1 MEEKKEEKWMMPEDI
16 KVVETNNP
24 DEMLH
29 KYLAERAVKTWTEN
43 FIDEDTGEK
52 VPVERHE
59 VIFDRGTYIDESLLP
74 KIMFSIQS
82 EELKTVKV
90 CENKPLAK
98 RHNMQV
104 RRYIVKLSD
113 GLHNCNVYTTR
124 AKTPEDAAQMVCDF
138 YTIYGLPTLSGNFS
152 VIDSA
157 ATGLQLLYKEDLGK
171 AYWED
176 LYNISHAD
184 IERRVNNAQKI
195 LPPPYQ
201 LERFFKVNVCIWDE
215 GEDKYE
221 KITCNYI
228 VPALVLSDA
237 ERLVKDYLDEKDS
250 RSCRERINDIT
261 SISKANIDFA
271 IPQSY
276 AKAWF
281 MKKYGDTNDY

>member
-1 MEEKKEEKWMMPEDI
+1 MEEKKEKKWMMPEDI

-29 KYLAERAVKTWTEN
+29 KYLAENAVKTWTEN
-43 FIDEDTGEK
+43 FIDQDTGEK

-90 CENKPLAK
+90 CENMPLAK

-184 IERRVNNAQKI
+184 IERRVNNAHKI

-221 KITCNYI
+221 KITYNYI
-228 VPALVLSDA
+228 IPALVLSDA
-237 ERLVKDYLDEKDS
+237 ERLVKDYLEEKDS
-250 RSCRERINDIT
+250 RSGRERINDIT

-276 AKAWF
+276 AEPWCEN
-281 MKKYGDTNDY
+281 KYGKAND

>member
-1 MEEKKEEKWMMPEDI
+1 MEEKKEKKWMMPEDI

-29 KYLAERAVKTWTEN
+29 KYLAENAVKTWTEN
-43 FIDEDTGEK
+43 FIDQDTGEK

-90 CENKPLAK
+90 CENMPLAK

-184 IERRVNNAQKI
+184 IERRVNNAHKV

-201 LERFFKVNVCIWDE
+201 LERFFKVNVCRWYE
-215 GEDKYE
+215 GEGKYE
-221 KITCNYI
+221 KETWNYI
-228 VPALVLSDA
+228 IPALVLSDA
-237 ERLVKDYLDEKDS
+237 DKLVKLYLAEKDS
-250 RSCRERINDIT
+250 RNGLERISDIT
-261 SISKANIDFA
+261 YISKANIDFA

-276 AKAWF
+276 AEAWCE
-281 MKKYGDTNDY
+281 KKYGKAND

>member
-1 MEEKKEEKWMMPEDI
+1 MEEKKEKKWMMPEDI

-29 KYLAERAVKTWTEN
+29 KYLAENAVKTWTEN
-43 FIDEDTGEK
+43 FIDQDTGEK

-90 CENKPLAK
+90 CENMPLAK

-237 ERLVKDYLDEKDS
+237 ERLVKDYLEEKDS
-250 RSCRERINDIT
+250 RSGRERINDIT

-281 MKKYGDTNDY
+281 MKKYGETNDY

>member
-1 MEEKKEEKWMMPEDI
+1 MEEKKEEKWLMPEDI
-16 KVVETNNP
+16 KVIETNKP
-24 DEMLH
+24 EEIFH
-29 KYLAERAVKTWTEN
+29 KYLAESAVKTWTED
-43 FIDEDTGEK
+43 FVDEDTGET

-90 CENKPLAK
+90 CDKKPLAK

-124 AKTPEDAAQMVCDF
+124 AKTPEDAAQMVCDY

-157 ATGLQLLYKEDLGK
+157 ATGLRLLYKEDLGK

-184 IERRVNNAQKI
+184 IERRVNNTQKI

-228 VPALVLSDA
+228 IPALVLSDA
-237 ERLVKDYLDEKDS
+237 ERLVKDYLEEKDS
-250 RSCRERINDIT
+250 RSGRERINDIT

>member
-16 KVVETNNP
+16 KVTETNKP
-24 DEMLH
+24 EEMLH
-29 KYLAERAVKTWTEN
+29 KYLAESAVKTWTEN
-43 FIDEDTGEK
+43 FIDQDTGEK

-90 CENKPLAK
+90 CENKPLVK
-98 RHNMQV
+98 RDNMNV
-104 RRYIVKLSD
+104 RRYIVKLADAS
-113 GLHNCNVYTTR
+113 HNCNVYTTR

-237 ERLVKDYLDEKDS
+237 ERLVKDYLEEKDS

-281 MKKYGDTNDY
+281 MKKYGETNDY

>member
-1 MEEKKEEKWMMPEDI
+1 MEEKKEEKWLMPDDI
-16 KVVETNNP
+16 KVTETNKP
-24 DEMLH
+24 EEMLH
-29 KYLAERAVKTWTEN
+29 KYLAESAVKTWTEN
-43 FIDEDTGEK
+43 FIDQDTGEK

-59 VIFDRGTYIDESLLP
+59 VIFDRGSYIDESVFP

-90 CENKPLAK
+90 CDKKPLAK

-237 ERLVKDYLDEKDS
+237 ERLVKDYLEEKDS

-281 MKKYGDTNDY
+281 MKKYGESNDY

>member
-1 MEEKKEEKWMMPEDI
+1 MEEKKEKKWMMPEDI
-16 KVVETNNP
+16 KVTETNKP
-24 DEMLH
+24 EEMLFR
-29 KYLAERAVKTWTEN
+29 YLAENAVKTWTEN
-43 FIDEDTGEK
+43 FIDQDTGEK

-90 CENKPLAK
+90 CENMPLAK

-237 ERLVKDYLDEKDS
+237 DRMVKLYLTKKDS
-250 RSCRERINDIT
+250 RNGRERIHDIT

-276 AKAWF
+276 AEAWCE
-281 MKKYGDTNDY
+281 KKYGESNDY

>member
-1 MEEKKEEKWMMPEDI
+1 MEEKKEKKWMMPEDI

-29 KYLAERAVKTWTEN
+29 KYLAENAVKTWTEN
-43 FIDEDTGEK
+43 FIDQDTGEK

-90 CENKPLAK
+90 CENMPLAK

-113 GLHNCNVYTTR
+113 GLHNSNIYTTR

-237 ERLVKDYLDEKDS
+237 ERLVKDYLEEKDS

>member
-1 MEEKKEEKWMMPEDI
+1 M
-16 KVVETNNP
+16 
-24 DEMLH
+24 
-29 KYLAERAVKTWTEN
+29 
-43 FIDEDTGEK
+43 
-52 VPVERHE
+52 
-59 VIFDRGTYIDESLLP
+59 
-74 KIMFSIQS
+74 
-82 EELKTVKV
+82 KV
-90 CENKPLAK
+90 CENMPLAK

-237 ERLVKDYLDEKDS
+237 ERLVKDYLEEKDS
-250 RSCRERINDIT
+250 RSGRERINDIT

-281 MKKYGDTNDY
+281 MKKYGETNDY

>member
-1 MEEKKEEKWMMPEDI
+1 MEEKKEEKWLMPDDI
-16 KVVETNNP
+16 KVTETNKP
-24 DEMLH
+24 EEMLFR
-29 KYLAERAVKTWTEN
+29 YLAENAVKTWTEN
-43 FIDEDTGEK
+43 FIDQDTGEK

-90 CENKPLAK
+90 CENMPLAK

-237 ERLVKDYLDEKDS
+237 ERLVKDYLEEKDS

>member
-1 MEEKKEEKWMMPEDI
+1 MEEKKEKKWMMPEDI

-29 KYLAERAVKTWTEN
+29 KYLAENAVKTWTEN
-43 FIDEDTGEK
+43 FIDQDTGEK

-90 CENKPLAK
+90 CENMPLAK

-237 ERLVKDYLDEKDS
+237 ERLVKDYLEEKDS

>member
-1 MEEKKEEKWMMPEDI
+1 MEEKKEEKWLMPDDI
-16 KVVETNNP
+16 KVIETNKP
-24 DEMLH
+24 EEMLH
-29 KYLAERAVKTWTEN
+29 KYLAESAVKTWTEN
-43 FIDEDTGEK
+43 FIDQDTGEK

-90 CENKPLAK
+90 CENMPLAK

-237 ERLVKDYLDEKDS
+237 ERLVKDYLEEKDS
-250 RSCRERINDIT
+250 RSGRERINDIT

>member
-1 MEEKKEEKWMMPEDI
+1 MEEKKEKKWMMPEDI
-16 KVVETNNP
+16 KVIETNNP
-24 DEMLH
+24 EEMLH
-29 KYLAERAVKTWTEN
+29 KYLAESAVKTWTEN
-43 FIDEDTGEK
+43 FIDQDTGEK

-90 CENKPLAK
+90 CENMPLAK

-157 ATGLQLLYKEDLGK
+157 VTGLQLLYKEDLGK

-215 GEDKYE
+215 GEGKYE
-221 KITCNYI
+221 KDTYNYI
-228 VPALVLSDA
+228 IPALVLSDA
-237 ERLVKDYLDEKDS
+237 ERLVKDYLEEKDS
-250 RSCRERINDIT
+250 RSGRERINDIT

-281 MKKYGDTNDY
+281 MKKYGESNDY

>member
-1 MEEKKEEKWMMPEDI
+1 MEEKKEKKWMMPEDI
-16 KVVETNNP
+16 KVIETNKAE
-24 DEMLH
+24 EMLH
-29 KYLAERAVKTWTEN
+29 KYLAESAVKTWTEN
-43 FIDEDTGEK
+43 FVDQDTGET

-90 CENKPLAK
+90 CENKPLVK

-228 VPALVLSDA
+228 VPALVLRDA
-237 ERLVKDYLDEKDS
+237 EILVKVYLEEKDS
-250 RSCRERINDIT
+250 RNCRERINDIT

-281 MKKYGDTNDY
+281 MKKYGESNDY

>member
-16 KVVETNNP
+16 KVIETNSP
-24 DEMLH
+24 EEMLH
-29 KYLAERAVKTWTEN
+29 KYLAESAVKTWTEN
-43 FIDEDTGEK
+43 FIDQDTGEK

-90 CENKPLAK
+90 CENMPLAK

-237 ERLVKDYLDEKDS
+237 ERLVKDYLEEKDS
-250 RSCRERINDIT
+250 RSGRERINDIT

-281 MKKYGDTNDY
+281 MKKYGESNDY

>member
-16 KVVETNNP
+16 KVTETNKP
-24 DEMLH
+24 EEMLH
-29 KYLAERAVKTWTEN
+29 KYLAENAVKTWTEN
-43 FIDEDTGEK
+43 FIDQDTGEK

-90 CENKPLAK
+90 CENMPLAK

-237 ERLVKDYLDEKDS
+237 ERLVKDYLEEKDS
-250 RSCRERINDIT
+250 RSGRERINDIT

-276 AKAWF
+276 AEAWCE
-281 MKKYGDTNDY
+281 KKYGKAND

>member
-1 MEEKKEEKWMMPEDI
+1 MEEKKEKKWMMPEDI
-16 KVVETNNP
+16 KVIETNKAE
-24 DEMLH
+24 EMLH
-29 KYLAERAVKTWTEN
+29 KYLAESAVKTWTEN
-43 FIDEDTGEK
+43 FVDQDTGEK

-59 VIFDRGTYIDESLLP
+59 VIFDRGTYIDESMLP

-82 EELKTVKV
+82 EELKKVKV
-90 CENKPLAK
+90 CENKPLVK

-171 AYWED
+171 VYWED

-228 VPALVLSDA
+228 VPALVLRDA
-237 ERLVKDYLDEKDS
+237 EILVKVYLEEKDS
-250 RSCRERINDIT
+250 RNCRERINDIT

-281 MKKYGDTNDY
+281 MKKYGETNDY

>member
-1 MEEKKEEKWMMPEDI
+1 MEEKKEEKWLMPDDI
-16 KVVETNNP
+16 KVIETNKP
-24 DEMLH
+24 EEMLH
-29 KYLAERAVKTWTEN
+29 KYLAEYAVKTWTEN
-43 FIDEDTGEK
+43 FIDQDTGEK

-90 CENKPLAK
+90 CENMPLAK

-237 ERLVKDYLDEKDS
+237 ERLVKDYLEEKDS

-281 MKKYGDTNDY
+281 MKKYGESNDY

>member
-1 MEEKKEEKWMMPEDI
+1 MEEKKEKKWMMPEDI
-16 KVVETNNP
+16 KVIETNKAE
-24 DEMLH
+24 EMLH
-29 KYLAERAVKTWTEN
+29 KYLAEHAVKTWTEN
-43 FIDEDTGEK
+43 FVDQDTGET

-59 VIFDRGTYIDESLLP
+59 VIFDRGTYIDESMLP

-90 CENKPLAK
+90 CENKPLVK

-228 VPALVLSDA
+228 IPALVLSDA
-237 ERLVKDYLDEKDS
+237 ESLVKDYLEEKDS
-250 RSCRERINDIT
+250 RSGRERINDIT

-281 MKKYGDTNDY
+281 MKKYGESNDY

>member
-1 MEEKKEEKWMMPEDI
+1 MEEKKEEKWLMPDDI
-16 KVVETNNP
+16 KVTETNKP
-24 DEMLH
+24 EEIFH
-29 KYLAERAVKTWTEN
+29 KYLAESAVKTWTEN
-43 FIDEDTGEK
+43 FVDEDTGEN
-52 VPVERHE
+52 VPVERNE

-90 CENKPLAK
+90 CDKKPLAK
-98 RHNMQV
+98 RNNMQV

-113 GLHNCNVYTTR
+113 GLHNSNIYTTR
-124 AKTPEDAAQMVCDF
+124 AKTPEDAAQMVCDY

-157 ATGLQLLYKEDLGK
+157 ATGLRLLYKEDLGK
-171 AYWED
+171 EYWED

-184 IERRVNNAQKI
+184 IERSVNNTQKI
-195 LPPPYQ
+195 LPPSYQ
-201 LERFFKVNVCIWDE
+201 LERFFKVNVCIWEE

-228 VPALVLSDA
+228 IPALVLSDA
-237 ERLVKDYLDEKDS
+237 ERLVKDFLEEKDS
-250 RSCRERINDIT
+250 RSGRERIIDIT

>member
-16 KVVETNNP
+16 KVTETNNP
-24 DEMLH
+24 EEMLH
-29 KYLAERAVKTWTEN
+29 KYLAEHAVKTWTEN
-43 FIDEDTGEK
+43 FIDQDTGEK

-90 CENKPLAK
+90 CDKRPMAK
-98 RHNMQV
+98 RNNMQV

-113 GLHNCNVYTTR
+113 GLRKSNIYTTR
-124 AKTPEDAAQMVCDF
+124 ARTPEDAAQMVCD
-138 YTIYGLPTLSGNFS
+138 YYSIYGIPTLSGNFS
-152 VIDSA
+152 VFDSS
-157 ATGLQLLYKEDLGK
+157 ATGLILLYKEVLGK

-176 LYNISHAD
+176 MYNITYKH
-184 IERRVNNAQKI
+184 IEENVENAYKV

-201 LERFFKVNVCIWDE
+201 LERFFKVNVCSWYE

-221 KITCNYI
+221 KDTWNYI
-228 VPALVLSDA
+228 IPALVLDDA
-237 ERLVKDYLDEKDS
+237 DRMVKLYLTEKDS
-250 RSCRERINDIT
+250 RNGRERIHDIT

-276 AKAWF
+276 AEAWCE
-281 MKKYGDTNDY
+281 KKYGESNDY

>member
-29 KYLAERAVKTWTEN
+29 KYLAENAVKTWTEN
-43 FIDEDTGEK
+43 FVDQDTGET
-52 VPVERHE
+52 VSIERYE

-90 CENKPLAK
+90 CENMPLAK

-237 ERLVKDYLDEKDS
+237 ERLVKDYLEEKDS
-250 RSCRERINDIT
+250 RSGRERINDIT

>member
-1 MEEKKEEKWMMPEDI
+1 MEEKKEKKWMMPEDI

-29 KYLAERAVKTWTEN
+29 KYLAENAVKTWTEN
-43 FIDEDTGEK
+43 FIDQDTGEK

-90 CENKPLAK
+90 CDKKPLAK

-237 ERLVKDYLDEKDS
+237 ERLVKDYLEEKDS

-281 MKKYGDTNDY
+281 MKKYGESNDY

>member
-1 MEEKKEEKWMMPEDI
+1 MEEKKEKKWMMPEDI
-16 KVVETNNP
+16 KVIETNKGE
-24 DEMLH
+24 EMLH
-29 KYLAERAVKTWTEN
+29 KYLAESAVKTWTEN
-43 FIDEDTGEK
+43 FIDQDTGEK

-82 EELKTVKV
+82 EDLKTVKV
-90 CENKPLAK
+90 CENKPLVK

-157 ATGLQLLYKEDLGK
+157 ATGLQLLYKEDLGN

-184 IERRVNNAQKI
+184 IERRVNNTQKI

-228 VPALVLSDA
+228 IPALVLSDA
-237 ERLVKDYLDEKDS
+237 ERLVKDYLEEKDS
-250 RSCRERINDIT
+250 RSGRERINDIT

-281 MKKYGDTNDY
+281 MKKYGETNDY

>member
-1 MEEKKEEKWMMPEDI
+1 MEEKKEKKWMMPEDI

-29 KYLAERAVKTWTEN
+29 KYLAENAVKTWTEN
-43 FIDEDTGEK
+43 FIDQDTGEK

-90 CENKPLAK
+90 CENMPLAK

-228 VPALVLSDA
+228 IPALVLSDA
-237 ERLVKDYLDEKDS
+237 ERLVKDYLEEKDS
-250 RSCRERINDIT
+250 RSGRERINDIT

-281 MKKYGDTNDY
+281 MKKYGETNDY

>member
-1 MEEKKEEKWMMPEDI
+1 MEEKKEKKWMMPEDI
-16 KVVETNNP
+16 KVTETNKP
-24 DEMLH
+24 EEMLH
-29 KYLAERAVKTWTEN
+29 KYLAENAVKTWTEN
-43 FIDEDTGEK
+43 FIDQDTGEK

-237 ERLVKDYLDEKDS
+237 ERLVKDYLEEKDS
-250 RSCRERINDIT
+250 RSGRERINDIT

-281 MKKYGDTNDY
+281 MKKYGESNDY

>member
-1 MEEKKEEKWMMPEDI
+1 MEEKKEEKWLMPDDI
-16 KVVETNNP
+16 KVIETNKP
-24 DEMLH
+24 EEMLFR
-29 KYLAERAVKTWTEN
+29 YLAENAVKTWTEN
-43 FIDEDTGEK
+43 FIDQDTGET
-52 VPVERHE
+52 VPVERNE

-90 CENKPLAK
+90 CENKPLVK

-237 ERLVKDYLDEKDS
+237 ERLVKDYLEEKDS
-250 RSCRERINDIT
+250 RSGRERINDIT

-281 MKKYGDTNDY
+281 MKKYGETNDY

>member
-1 MEEKKEEKWMMPEDI
+1 MEEKKEEKWLMPDDI
-16 KVVETNNP
+16 KVTETNKP
-24 DEMLH
+24 EEMLH
-29 KYLAERAVKTWTEN
+29 KYLAENAVKTWTEN
-43 FIDEDTGEK
+43 FIDQDTGEK

-90 CENKPLAK
+90 CENMPLAK

-237 ERLVKDYLDEKDS
+237 ERLVKDYLEEKDS
-250 RSCRERINDIT
+250 RSGRERINDIT

>member
-1 MEEKKEEKWMMPEDI
+1 MEEKKEKKWMMPEDI

-29 KYLAERAVKTWTEN
+29 KYLAENAVKTWTEN
-43 FIDEDTGEK
+43 FIDQDTGEK

-90 CENKPLAK
+90 CENMPLAK

-228 VPALVLSDA
+228 VPALVLGDA
-237 ERLVKDYLDEKDS
+237 ERLVKDYLEEKDS

-281 MKKYGDTNDY
+281 MKKYGETNDY